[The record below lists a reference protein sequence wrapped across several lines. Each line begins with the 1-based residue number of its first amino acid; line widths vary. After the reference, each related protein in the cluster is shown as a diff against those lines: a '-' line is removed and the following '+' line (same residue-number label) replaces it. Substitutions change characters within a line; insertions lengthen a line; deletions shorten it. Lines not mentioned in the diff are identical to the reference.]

1 MKTLNN
7 IQKLSK
13 IGNLQNITLSANLL
27 TVQQKRRICYGDL
40 GEKSNLL
47 IIWSSMKKEKIWNQI
62 SLKSAI

>member
-27 TVQQKRRICYGDL
+27 TVYRLILAVQK
-40 GEKSNLL
+40 S
-47 IIWSSMKKEKIWNQI
+47 
-62 SLKSAI
+62 